1 MSFLYINEK
10 GHIIG
15 LLLHLIREER
25 MPYELPLPA
34 ALNPWKVKILD
45 NELLFEEPHVTI
57 RFKAKHWRVSLRS
70 GLFLDETPNP
80 SDVSPAVVAAVQ
92 SKLEIL
98 RKKWDERFPT
108 NPVAPLEGEE

>member
-1 MSFLYINEK
+1 
-10 GHIIG
+10 
-15 LLLHLIREER
+15 

-34 ALNPWKVKILD
+34 ALTPWKVKILD

-57 RFKAKHWRVSLRS
+57 RFKTTHWRLLFEEPHVTIRFKTTHWRVSLRS
-70 GLFLDETPNP
+70 GMFLDENPNP

-98 RKKWDERFPT
+98 RKEWDERFPT

>member
-1 MSFLYINEK
+1 
-10 GHIIG
+10 
-15 LLLHLIREER
+15 

-57 RFKAKHWRVSLRS
+57 RFKTKHWRVSLRS
-70 GLFLDETPNP
+70 GMFLDTSPNP
-80 SDVSPAVVAAVQ
+80 SEVSPAVVAAVR

-108 NPVAPLEGEE
+108 NPVMPIEGEE